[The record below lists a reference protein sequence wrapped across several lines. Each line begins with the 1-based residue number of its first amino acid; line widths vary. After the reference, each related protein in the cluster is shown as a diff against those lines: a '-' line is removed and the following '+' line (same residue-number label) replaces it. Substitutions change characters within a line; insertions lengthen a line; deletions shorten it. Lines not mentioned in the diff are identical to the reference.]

1 MGWNFEAS
9 VRSGELHEPS
19 AASVAARGL
28 NTGSEAEPQSEAE
41 VTLILFGRAGD
52 IAEVGGSDITPR
64 IREVRRVGEIIGLS
78 PEIPA

>member
-9 VRSGELHEPS
+9 VRSGELREPR

-41 VTLILFGRAGD
+41 VTLILFGRTGD
-52 IAEVGGSDITPR
+52 VAEVR
-64 IREVRRVGEIIGLS
+64 
-78 PEIPA
+78 